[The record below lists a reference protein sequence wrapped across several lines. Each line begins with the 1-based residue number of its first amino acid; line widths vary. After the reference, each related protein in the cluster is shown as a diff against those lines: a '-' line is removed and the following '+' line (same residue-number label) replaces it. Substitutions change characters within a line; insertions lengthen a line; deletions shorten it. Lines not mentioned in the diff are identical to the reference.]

1 MSVATQT
8 QTETPTATEADAN
21 QLTVDTT
28 DETDDSDGVLSLSHW
43 KNAARSKMQDYYEE
57 GDKITDHSSMNQ
69 MGGGAIDR
77 IIGAGVTIAIGAVIL
92 NFVLTMDIV
101 ANSTGP
107 LGDFLGGTLP
117 DTLVAA
123 LTFAV
128 LGLIALAGGMALRM
142 LRGGF

>member
-8 QTETPTATEADAN
+8 QTETPAATAEH
-21 QLTVDTT
+21 QLDVDTVNAD
-28 DETDDSDGVLSLSHW
+28 DEDGVLSLAHW
-43 KNAARSKMQDYYEE
+43 KNSVRSKLQTYHEE
-57 GDKITDHSSMNQ
+57 GQKHVDHSTMNQ

-107 LGDFLGGTLP
+107 LGTFLTGTLP